1 MNEKEN
7 DFRENENLKA
17 AVERERMQRIS
28 GFFYEIPPDLLKW
41 LREHSEKTGYGDIGE
56 RIALP
61 KDPVLRRDLISAFSR
76 ANEAMIESRAP
87 EKLRKTLEKTI
98 EERKKDLR
106 KTVSQWNDG
115 NSMIENLRKSAAERI
130 GNLVDRHV
138 ADLEDI
144 RNDMDR
150 RMLSDPLWITL
161 IQDIEVAIRNAQLAV
176 GTSAYEELLGH
187 AEERREIIRD

>member
-7 DFRENENLKA
+7 DFRENENFKA

-28 GFFYEIPPDLLKW
+28 GFFYEIPPDLLRW
-41 LREHSEKTGYGDIGE
+41 LREHAEKSGYGEIGE

-87 EKLRKTLEKTI
+87 EKLKRTIRKTI
-98 EERKKDLR
+98 EERMNDFR
-106 KTVSQWNDG
+106 RITGQWGHG
-115 NSMIENLRKSAAERI
+115 NSMIEDLRKSAVERI
-130 GNLVDRHV
+130 RNLVERHV
-138 ADLEDI
+138 ADLQDI
-144 RNDMDR
+144 ENDMDR

-187 AEERREIIRD
+187 QEERREIIRD